1 MSYNADYWEIGV
13 DENRHVVK
21 VPFNKHALLAG
32 TTGAGKSGVLMLPL
46 RWAAL
51 ARLEGANID
60 VWLGD
65 PPSYMTSMHPLV
77 QRVAVTPK
85 EHKQM
90 WEDVRAEYERRKEI
104 WTELGRKGQM
114 VEELGPQHG
123 VTRLIIVQDETSSII
138 RDCAK
143 LTQGSAGPNGK
154 PTSYNLSVQIQW
166 CLQNVRKA
174 GIYILL
180 ADQDPKDGNLP
191 STAKQMLETR
201 IGLRAGTYPAARTVY
216 DDRVNEAPL
225 HLLPADRPG
234 RCFVMSKYNPKP
246 TETQAYYLSPE
257 RVGKLMKRVAA
268 WGGQGVGKGV
278 GNELAQGGG
287 QAQKPSISGPAPHA
301 HPEPTQPPKAIQE
314 AAEAKDALAVDVW
327 AILKYADGDGWL
339 SANRINAIRND
350 RNGISGDRRKAI
362 TSALESFGDLVEDD
376 RDGRGWRIRPA
387 VEEAS

>member
-1 MSYNADYWEIGV
+1 MTHSIDYWEIGV

-51 ARLEGANID
+51 ARLEGANVD

-123 VTRLIIVQDETSSII
+123 VPRLIVVQDETSSII
-138 RDCAK
+138 RDCKGFDLA
-143 LTQGSAGPNGK
+143 
-154 PTSYNLSVQIQW
+154 VQIQW

-180 ADQDPKDGNLP
+180 ADQDPKADNLP

-201 IGLRAGTYPAARTVY
+201 IGLRAGTYQAARTVY

-234 RCFVMSKYNPKP
+234 RCFVMSKYNPRP
-246 TETQAYYLSPE
+246 TETQAFYISPE
-257 RVGKLMKRVAA
+257 RIGKLMKRVQA
-268 WGGQGVGKGV
+268 WGGRPMGEGVGTEG
-278 GNELAQGGG
+278 GQGGG
-287 QAQKPSISGPAPHA
+287 RPQKPSISGPAPDA
-301 HPEPTQPPKAIQE
+301 HPEPTKPPRAIQE
-314 AAEAKDALAVDVW
+314 AAAAKDSLAVDVW

-339 SANRINAIRND
+339 SVARINEIRNE
-350 RNGISGDRRKAI
+350 RNDLTGDRRKAI
-362 TSALESFGDLVEDD
+362 KAVLDQLGDDVERHDSL
-376 RDGRGWRIRPA
+376 GWRVRRPM
-387 VEEAS
+387 EEAS

>member
-1 MSYNADYWEIGV
+1 MTHSIDYWEIGV

-51 ARLEGANID
+51 ARLEGANVD

-123 VTRLIIVQDETSSII
+123 VPRLIVVQDEASSII

-143 LTQGSAGPNGK
+143 LSA
-154 PTSYNLSVQIQW
+154 PTSAPGAPRTGYNLSVQIQW

-180 ADQDPKDGNLP
+180 ADQDPKDGNIP

-234 RCFVMSKYNPKP
+234 RCFVMSKYNPRP
-246 TETQAYYLSPE
+246 TETQAFYVSPE
-257 RVGKLMKRVAA
+257 RIGKLMKRVQA
-268 WGGQGVGKGV
+268 WGAQGDAPGV
-278 GNELAQGGG
+278 RTEPAQGGA
-287 QAQKPSISGPAPHA
+287 QPQKPSISGPAPDA
-301 HPEPTQPPKAIQE
+301 QDLRSEPPAPIKE
-314 AAEAKDALAVDVW
+314 AAAAKDALAVDVW
-327 AILKYADGDGWL
+327 AILKYAGGDGWL
-339 SANRINAIRND
+339 SVSRINAIRNE
-350 RNGISGDRRKAI
+350 RLGIDSNYRKQI
-362 TSALESFGDLVEDD
+362 TKVLESFGDLVEDD
-376 RDGRGWRIRPA
+376 RNGNGWRVRAAI
-387 VEEAS
+387 EEAS